1 MHKNLAEEID
11 RCIIS
16 EDEMA
21 DNASPDL
28 RRIRRSIA
36 RQNDAVK
43 SRINRIL
50 NSGDNKKVLQ
60 DSIVTVRNGRYVIP
74 VKQEHRGSVPG
85 IVHDQSGSG
94 ATLFIEPQP
103 IVELNNELRQLELDE
118 QAEINRILKELS
130 EGVSESYHDL
140 KNNQELMVQ
149 MDLFMAKGR
158 LSAAMNGEEPKIS

>member
-118 QAEINRILKELS
+118 QAESTETER
-130 EGVSESYHDL
+130 V
-140 KNNQELMVQ
+140 V
-149 MDLFMAKGR
+149 
-158 LSAAMNGEEPKIS
+158 